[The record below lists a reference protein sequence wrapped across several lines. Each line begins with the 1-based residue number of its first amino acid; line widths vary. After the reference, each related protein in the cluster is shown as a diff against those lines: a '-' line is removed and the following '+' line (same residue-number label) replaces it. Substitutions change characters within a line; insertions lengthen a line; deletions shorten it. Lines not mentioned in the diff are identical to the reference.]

1 MPAVSKSQQRLMG
14 MVHAYKQGDLEIKD
28 LPAGLVKKIKGIA
41 EGQKKKTGDKR
52 KKTSGMSDK
61 DAKDFAST
69 KHKGLPEKVKENV
82 ITKFDDFL
90 NESFKKRTKR
100 WYNDREEWEKN
111 VAKLDVADD
120 SKDWAKDEDGLYIAA
135 WDSDKGM
142 GYTKTLKESLGDPY
156 DFFDKYEIT
165 AGGASGAIEY
175 GFIDVHID
183 EIDDEIQFEIEQDM
197 NGNQKVVLR
206 DNLDGDKLEKVID
219 ILREYGVDIDAK
231 TLRIEDEDSIGAIMR
246 EYAQLS

>member
-1 MPAVSKSQQRLMG
+1 MPSVSKSQQRLMG

-41 EGQKKKTGDKR
+41 DGQKKKTGDKR
-52 KKTSGMSDK
+52 KKTHGMSDK

-69 KHKGLPEKVKENV
+69 KHKGLPEKVKESVGGGVSLNQDDQLEDKYYQV
-82 ITKFDDFL
+82 LDFL
-90 NESFKKRTKR
+90 RVRPIDPNAGMQEWKPEDEEENERIITRF
-100 WYNDREEWEKN
+100 
-111 VAKLDVADD
+111 
-120 SKDWAKDEDGLYIAA
+120 
-135 WDSDKGM
+135 DKFIN
-142 GYTKTLKESLGDPY
+142 ESLGDPY

-183 EIDDEIQFEIEQDM
+183 EIDDDIQFEIEQDM
-197 NGNQKVVLR
+197 NGNVKIELR

-231 TLRIEDEDSIGAIMR
+231 SLRIEDEDTIGAIMR

>member
-14 MVHAYKQGDLEIKD
+14 MVHAYKQGDLETKD

-52 KKTSGMSDK
+52 KKTKGMSDS
-61 DAKDFAST
+61 DAKHFAST
-69 KHKGLPEKVKENV
+69 KHEGLPEKVKENV
-82 ITKFDDFL
+82 ITKFDKFI
-90 NESFKKRTKR
+90 N
-100 WYNDREEWEKN
+100 
-111 VAKLDVADD
+111 
-120 SKDWAKDEDGLYIAA
+120 
-135 WDSDKGM
+135 
-142 GYTKTLKESLGDPY
+142 ESLGDPY

-165 AGGASGAIEY
+165 TGGASGAIEY

-183 EIDDEIQFEIEQDM
+183 EIDDDIQFEIEQDM
-197 NGNQKVVLR
+197 NGNVKVELR
-206 DNLDGDKLEKVID
+206 DNLDDGKLEKVID

-231 TLRIEDEDSIGAIMR
+231 SLRIEDEDSIGAIMR